1 MRLHLLDQNAYCGP
15 FDVDNQGQISKENL
29 KVAFSKF
36 GKNVTEEELDEIMK
50 IHDLDGGGTVDLE
63 EF

>member
-1 MRLHLLDQNAYCGP
+1 LFKT
-15 FDVDNQGQISKENL
+15 FDIDNRGQISRDNL

-36 GKNVTEEELDEIMK
+36 GKNVSEEEIDEIMK
-50 IHDLDGGGTVDLE
+50 IHDSDGGGTVDLE

>member
-1 MRLHLLDQNAYCGP
+1 MFRT
-15 FDVDNQGQISKENL
+15 FDIDNQGQISRENF

-36 GKNVTEEELDEIMK
+36 GKNVSEDELDEIMK